1 VELLQFPGPLSPVPG
16 TRLLNMPADIH
27 ATALRALARRALSR
41 REIAQRLERKGFGA
55 GAIRAEVARLAAAG
69 LLDDAELARSVARY
83 QLQEARGRRSVA
95 AVLRRRGVDREA
107 AKEALAGIAD
117 GDEGEALAHAL
128 ARAGRKYPG
137 FRRLPQA
144 RRKVIRY
151 LLARGFGAAAV
162 GRALASDPGEDADA
176 VEAEMVEP

>member
-1 VELLQFPGPLSPVPG
+1 
-16 TRLLNMPADIH
+16 MPNDIH
-27 ATALRALARRALSR
+27 ATALRALARRALTR
-41 REIAQRLERKGFGA
+41 REIAQRLERKGFDA
-55 GAIRAEVARLAAAG
+55 GAIRVEVARLAAAG

-83 QLQEARGRRSVA
+83 QLQDGRGRRSVA
-95 AVLRRRGVDREA
+95 AVLRRRGVEREA
-107 AKEALAGIAD
+107 AKDALAGIED
-117 GDEGEALAHAL
+117 GDESEALSAAL
-128 ARAGRKYPG
+128 ARAARKYPG

-176 VEAEMVEP
+176 VEAEVVEP

>member
-1 VELLQFPGPLSPVPG
+1 MS
-16 TRLLNMPADIH
+16 ADIH
-27 ATALRALARRALSR
+27 TAALRALARRALSR

-55 GAIRAEVARLAAAG
+55 GAIRAEVDRLAAAG
-69 LLDDAELARSVARY
+69 LLDDAELARAVARA
-83 QLQEARGRRSVA
+83 QLADGRGRRAVA
-95 AVLRRRGVDREA
+95 LVLRRRGVEREA
-107 AKEALAGIAD
+107 AKDTLAEIAD

-144 RRKVIRY
+144 RRKMIRY

-176 VEAEMVEP
+176 VEAEVVEP